1 MAVEMMT
8 HGWDLTME
16 SCLQDLSIHCFY
28 ISIFIHFR
36 KNIFTSLYSII
47 ERWMKRKGKVV
58 LLEVMITFC
67 VDINWHPVTHSAT
80 SLSQGSE
87 TQQSLFVWDPF
98 GLFVSQ
104 LLTRCGAR
112 LLGNDSLQGRREN
125 IRGGFRLVW
134 GKKNAMFYGIRGRKG
149 TLHPTTHL
157 VAFIWWSLIF
167 TLITTGIF

>member
-1 MAVEMMT
+1 MDEIWLWRAVFKT
-8 HGWDLTME
+8 CQYIVFTFPFSSFSSISGK
-16 SCLQDLSIHCFY
+16 LS
-28 ISIFIHFR
+28 
-36 KNIFTSLYSII
+36 IFTSLYSII

-104 LLTRCGAR
+104 LPTRCGAR

-125 IRGGFRLVW
+125 DRGGFRLVW

-167 TLITTGIF
+167 TLIMTGTF